1 MGNEAMEDEAG
12 AEPTGSDPAT
22 VPAHEAAE
30 LQPAEDADF
39 GADNRYLRRLRRL
52 MGRTSAYPGPISAIT
67 HCWVSRDS
75 AMHIFSARYLDF
87 AVLTPEHLVLCS
99 TGFFTRRPLRRVFRE
114 PLNRLVVV
122 ERGPEPV
129 RALRILGDF
138 SHPLLFEMR
147 NTPNGID
154 FARQLVE
161 RTRPDPRRPEPP
173 GSEPS
178 S

>member
-1 MGNEAMEDEAG
+1 MEDEAG
-12 AEPTGSDPAT
+12 AEPATDTNSAT
-22 VPAHEAAE
+22 VPTAE
-30 LQPAEDADF
+30 PVGPDNVDDADF
-39 GADNRYLRRLRRL
+39 GPDNRYLRRLRKL
-52 MGRTSAYPGPISAIT
+52 MGRTSAYPGPLTAIT
-67 HCWVSRDS
+67 RCWVSRDS
-75 AMHIFSARYLDF
+75 SLHVFAARYLDF

-122 ERGPEPV
+122 ARGPEPT
-129 RALRILGDF
+129 RTLRILGDF

-147 NTPNGID
+147 DNPNGID

-173 GSEPS
+173 AREAAS
-178 S
+178 